1 MKTIVN
7 RSKGSVKIQLPGNK
21 TLFLGPSKSGQISDE
36 AALRPAFL
44 KLVKS
49 GAVEVVGEGE
59 RHGTGGRDEGHV
71 HEGTHGHAPR
81 KVVLPKGDR

>member
-1 MKTIVN
+1 MKSIVN
-7 RSKGSVKIQLPGNK
+7 RSKGSVRIQLPGNK
-21 TLFLGPSKSGQISDE
+21 VLYLGPAKSGQISDE
-36 AALRPAFL
+36 AASRPAFL

-59 RHGTGGRDEGHV
+59 RHGQSARDEGQV

>member
-7 RSKGSVKIQLPGNK
+7 RSKGPVRILLPANK
-21 TLFLGPSKSGQISDE
+21 TLFLGPGRSGQISDE
-36 AALRPAFL
+36 AVTRPSVQ
-44 KLVKS
+44 KLIQS
-49 GAVEVVGEGE
+49 GAIEVIGEGE
-59 RHGTGGRDEGHV
+59 RHGGNARDEGHV